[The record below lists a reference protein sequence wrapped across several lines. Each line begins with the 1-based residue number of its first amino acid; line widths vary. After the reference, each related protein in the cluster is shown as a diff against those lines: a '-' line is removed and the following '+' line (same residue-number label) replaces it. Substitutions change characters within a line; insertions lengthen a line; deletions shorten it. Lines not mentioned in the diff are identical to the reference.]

1 MHSLQ
6 QQKECKVKEVKN
18 KQDELFVTYAAFATL
33 AYYGTYL
40 FNAWF
45 FSSVSIAPHLS
56 LIYLPAAVRMLF
68 ALVLGLPAAIGMS
81 LGTLLIIYTTQGSW
95 TVVWYEA
102 IPVSLISGFAPL
114 LAVMTGVKWL
124 KLPDDLGGLKPS
136 HLIKFTLLGALC
148 NSIPT
153 NAFYWAVGHL
163 DTPLPAIAQMF
174 AGDVLGTLLVLW
186 IAACIAKLVHPQ
198 RMG

>member
-1 MHSLQ
+1 MGETTD
-6 QQKECKVKEVKN
+6 KY
-18 KQDELFVTYAAFATL
+18 DGLFVTYIAVATL
-33 AYYGTYL
+33 VYYGTYL

-68 ALVLGLPAAIGMS
+68 ALVLGLPAALGMA

-114 LAVMTGVKWL
+114 FAVMIGVRWL
-124 KLPDDLGGLKPS
+124 KLSVDLRGLKPM

-153 NAFYWAVGHL
+153 NAFYWAMGHM
-163 DTPLPAIAQMF
+163 DMPLPAMAQMF
-174 AGDVLGTLLVLW
+174 LGDVLGTLLVLW
-186 IAACIAKLVHPQ
+186 LAATVAKLFGPKFA
-198 RMG
+198 R

>member
-1 MHSLQ
+1 MGETTD
-6 QQKECKVKEVKN
+6 KY
-18 KQDELFVTYAAFATL
+18 DGLFVTYVAIATL
-33 AYYGTYL
+33 VYYGTYL
-40 FNAWF
+40 FNGWF

-68 ALVLGLPAAIGMS
+68 ALVLGLPAAIGMA

-114 LAVMTGVKWL
+114 FAVMIGVRWL
-124 KLPDDLGGLKPS
+124 KLPVDLRGLKPM

-153 NAFYWAVGHL
+153 NAFYWAMGHM
-163 DTPLPAIAQMF
+163 DTPLPAMAQMF
-174 AGDVLGTLLVLW
+174 LGDVLGTLLVLW
-186 IAACIAKLVHPQ
+186 LAATAAKLFRPKFA
-198 RMG
+198 R